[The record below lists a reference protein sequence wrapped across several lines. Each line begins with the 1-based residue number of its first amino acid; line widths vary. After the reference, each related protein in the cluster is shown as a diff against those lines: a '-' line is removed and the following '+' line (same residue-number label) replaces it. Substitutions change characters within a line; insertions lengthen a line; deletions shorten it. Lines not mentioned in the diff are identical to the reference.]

1 MDILVIDD
9 EEIIRNLFTD
19 ILSGEGHRIFTANNG
34 MEGIEEINNRHF
46 HIIFMDVH
54 MPVMN
59 GLETLKK
66 IKDTKPEMVV
76 VIMDS
81 YPDQLVEE
89 AQRIGAH
96 LCIHKPFEIWE
107 IMEIIK
113 NVSGGCP

>member
-1 MDILVIDD
+1 
-9 EEIIRNLFTD
+9 
-19 ILSGEGHRIFTANNG
+19 
-34 MEGIEEINNRHF
+34 MEGIDHIKKKDF

-59 GLETLKK
+59 GLETLK
-66 IKDTKPEMVV
+66 IIREIKPEIII

-81 YPDQLVEE
+81 YPDQLLEE

-96 LCIHKPFEIWE
+96 TCIHKPFELRE

-113 NVSGGCP
+113 MEECES